1 MALFRHPH
9 LVRGIVHTPHG
20 AFAINRGF
28 ADLPEEIGEALG
40 WHRSENSVTTT
51 SPGRETTASVPV
63 TRDRIDVH

>member
-28 ADLPEEIGEALG
+28 ADLPEEIGESLG
-40 WHRSENSVTTT
+40 WPRIENDVTNAVVT
-51 SPGRETTASVPV
+51 RETAIIAATL
-63 TRDRIDVH
+63 RDRVDAH